1 MSLLSKLKRL
11 TGRSPEPA
19 PPDPLAELD
28 AVIAK
33 LEHARAEAK
42 KVLIHHQSG
51 DRSALQEAV
60 RRVEAKLDEAQAK
73 RKILAARVAR
83 VQRVKELTLE
93 MREINAEAKRV
104 HDTGGSDD
112 RIAELRKRAAEIDV
126 EAAELRQTREGDET

>member
-11 TGRSPEPA
+11 TGRPAEPP

-33 LEHARAEAK
+33 LEQARADAK

-51 DRSALQEAV
+51 DRTALQEAV
-60 RRVEAKLDEAQAK
+60 RRVEAKIDEAQAK
-73 RKILAARVAR
+73 RKIIAARVAR

-104 HDTGGSDD
+104 HDSGGSEE
-112 RIAELRKRAAEIDV
+112 RIAELRKRAAEIDI
-126 EAAELRQTREGDET
+126 EAAELRRGREGEET